1 MATSLSGARAVM
13 QPYNSRSH
21 HPHSASG
28 TAYNT
33 PINSVLSTPSTMSP
47 ASPRHPSAFPY
58 MDTPNRQLRPPR
70 TVLPT
75 YIPAVLR
82 PTERPARHA
91 PPTPP
96 RSGPSSFDRHDGRG
110 AGDFDRAMTDPV
122 LGGHITR
129 MVTDEWID
137 ERLGKVTGP
146 PTRNHWKVR
155 CHLNLM
161 HVPSLFS
168 IFPFST
174 R

>member
-1 MATSLSGARAVM
+1 MATSMSGARPVT

-21 HPHSASG
+21 YNHSASG

-33 PINSVLSTPSTMSP
+33 PINSVMSTPSTMSP
-47 ASPRHPSAFPY
+47 ASPRHPFAFNY
-58 MDTPNRQLRPPR
+58 MDTPNRQLRPPK
-70 TVLPT
+70 TILPS

-96 RSGPSSFDRHDGRG
+96 RSAQGSFERLDGRG
-110 AGDFDRAMTDPV
+110 EFDRAMADPV
-122 LGGHITR
+122 LGGRLTR

-155 CHLNLM
+155 FL
-161 HVPSLFS
+161 
-168 IFPFST
+168 ST
-174 R
+174 W